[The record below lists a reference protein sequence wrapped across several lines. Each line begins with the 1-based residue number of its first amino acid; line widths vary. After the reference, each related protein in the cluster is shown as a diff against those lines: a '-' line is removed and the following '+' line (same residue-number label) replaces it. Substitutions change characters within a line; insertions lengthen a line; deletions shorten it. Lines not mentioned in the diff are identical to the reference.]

1 MSFAWQESPNGADKR
16 PPAVADFL
24 QKLHVY
30 KSTADVEAGTKFF
43 THMSSVGLEYWGTT
57 VRDVVLKN
65 KQPRKVFVQANTYL
79 DEASGQVTL
88 KQYEPSLEG
97 IVQSWAEREV

>member
-1 MSFAWQESPNGADKR
+1 M
-16 PPAVADFL
+16 
-24 QKLHVY
+24 
-30 KSTADVEAGTKFF
+30 EAGTKFF
-43 THMSSVGLEYWGTT
+43 TDMSGVGLEYWGSK
-57 VRDVVLKN
+57 VRNVVLKN

-97 IVQSWAEREV
+97 IIQSWAERDV

>member
-1 MSFAWQESPNGADKR
+1 
-16 PPAVADFL
+16 
-24 QKLHVY
+24 
-30 KSTADVEAGTKFF
+30 
-43 THMSSVGLEYWGTT
+43 MSSVGLEYWGTK

-88 KQYEPSLEG
+88 KHYEASLEG
-97 IVQSWAEREV
+97 IIQSWAERDV